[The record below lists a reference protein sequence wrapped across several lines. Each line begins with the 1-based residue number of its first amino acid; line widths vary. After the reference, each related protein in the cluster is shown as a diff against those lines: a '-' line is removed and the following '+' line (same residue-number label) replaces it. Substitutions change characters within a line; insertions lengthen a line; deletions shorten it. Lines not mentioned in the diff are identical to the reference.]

1 MLTVVLI
8 TKPSTHSGRCSQAQR
23 TNLLVSIYKYHSE
36 KIQNIVV
43 SFRIIFNKRIE
54 RLQNILNGD
63 VHDTTIHIL
72 VVFSKLTKFLSY
84 YVAHFILISLAAY
97 LVPYQ

>member
-1 MLTVVLI
+1 MIGVPKHIELTLYL
-8 TKPSTHSGRCSQAQR
+8 ST
-23 TNLLVSIYKYHSE
+23 YKYVLHSE

-43 SFRIIFNKRIE
+43 SFRIIFNTRAK
-54 RLQNILNGD
+54 RLQNIVNGD
-63 VHDTTIHIL
+63 DHVTTIH
-72 VVFSKLTKFLSY
+72 VFVISSKLIKYLSY